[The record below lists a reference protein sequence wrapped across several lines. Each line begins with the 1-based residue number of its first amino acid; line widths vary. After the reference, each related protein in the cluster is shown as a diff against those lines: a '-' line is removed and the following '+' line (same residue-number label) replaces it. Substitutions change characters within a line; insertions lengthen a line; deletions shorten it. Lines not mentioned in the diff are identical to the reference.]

1 MTDPNPSAATSQS
14 GLSDNAAGG
23 LAYVTI
29 IPAIVFL
36 IVEPFSKNPFVRF
49 HSWQNIF
56 LSIAWIVV
64 DIALMMLGFMP
75 FIRWMNLLLW
85 PVVGL
90 GFFLLWLIAMINA
103 FTGKRF
109 KLPVI
114 GDLAEKQANG

>member
-29 IPAIVFL
+29 IPAIIFL
-36 IVEPFSKNPFVRF
+36 IVEPFNKNPFVRF

-64 DIALMMLGFMP
+64 DIALIMLGFMP

>member
-1 MTDPNPSAATSQS
+1 VDMA
-14 GLSDNAAGG
+14 
-23 LAYVTI
+23 
-29 IPAIVFL
+29 L
-36 IVEPFSKNPFVRF
+36 I
-49 HSWQNIF
+49 
-56 LSIAWIVV
+56 
-64 DIALMMLGFMP
+64 MLGFMP

-90 GFFLLWLIAMINA
+90 GFFMLWLIAMINA